1 MMLGIAA
8 ISLWCLTLLM
18 QGRLL
23 GLRLYWT
30 MCATIFLINVL
41 NHVDLSFNLL
51 LSLIHIYVEKKIRK
65 TEKEIQR
72 LDKRL
77 AQLKQ
82 KTKLGKQ
89 TREDYL
95 EEVQVCLLYTSRCV

>member
-1 MMLGIAA
+1 MSKFCRFWLQLSLIYNAIIAVESLFGQTWMMLGIAA

-51 LSLIHIYVEKKIRK
+51 NLIDPAMMTFLVMR
-65 TEKEIQR
+65 
-72 LDKRL
+72 
-77 AQLKQ
+77 
-82 KTKLGKQ
+82 
-89 TREDYL
+89 
-95 EEVQVCLLYTSRCV
+95 SRQAFR